1 MFFITEPDVRTA
13 IKKAETAKSLYV
25 GTLAN
30 DYS

>member
-13 IKKAETAKSLYV
+13 IKETETAISLYV